1 MSESFEAQ
9 DQLKRQPP
17 KSRSLTPP
25 KTRGFGMTRA
35 GVNKARTTEEKPR
48 AFPTRSGRKH
58 RERPATT
65 KSKDGGIKP
74 PLQEKKKGTIYGA

>member
-1 MSESFEAQ
+1 
-9 DQLKRQPP
+9 
-17 KSRSLTPP
+17 
-25 KTRGFGMTRA
+25 MTRA

-58 RERPATT
+58 RETPATT